1 VNVVRFLP
9 SYLSED
15 ELPTSYLVR
24 LYPHS
29 DSGVAHDL
37 KLFAIVGEIMTARSL
52 PCPQKSKFNDIV
64 GRMRLEGL
72 VHQLGNVI
80 VIESGH
86 FDR

>member
-1 VNVVRFLP
+1 MN
-9 SYLSED
+9 LS
-15 ELPTSYLVR
+15 TSYLVR

-37 KLFAIVGEIMTARSL
+37 KLFAIVGGITTKSPLTLGSL
-52 PCPQKSKFNDIV
+52 NFNDIV